1 EIVDLGL
8 RLSDVTELGLQSE
21 PVTIKGDLSAR
32 AGTLREHGATKDE
45 VEFLLG
51 RNSRRV
57 ELNAITSRQFINF
70 IEAKLA
76 ERGVEKVIPEH
87 DVIEQHARRLVAQN
101 LERRALAEARGRIAK
116 EAADTTLPDDL
127 DQRLRDHLDE
137 APALPW
143 DEALA
148 IILGDAA

>member
-1 EIVDLGL
+1 MSRSSISGL
-8 RLSDVTELGLQSE
+8 
-21 PVTIKGDLSAR
+21 
-32 AGTLREHGATKDE
+32 HGATKDE